1 VLRRIKIE
9 DLKEGMM
16 FSEPL
21 FFDDGKNRVLGKG
34 YPVSQRELSVLKQ
47 WKVPFVMTAGKS
59 IKKST
64 EVAELVDELDR
75 LSDEGGTATAKT
87 GGKQKKTA
95 EENTI
100 LQLPDILTHS
110 IIAKNQDIR
119 LLFRHQM

>member
-1 VLRRIKIE
+1 MLRRIKIE

-75 LSDEGGTATAKT
+75 LSDEGGTATAKA
-87 GGKQKKTA
+87 GGKQKKTPFC
-95 EENTI
+95 NCRI
-100 LQLPDILTHS
+100 
-110 IIAKNQDIR
+110 
-119 LLFRHQM
+119 F